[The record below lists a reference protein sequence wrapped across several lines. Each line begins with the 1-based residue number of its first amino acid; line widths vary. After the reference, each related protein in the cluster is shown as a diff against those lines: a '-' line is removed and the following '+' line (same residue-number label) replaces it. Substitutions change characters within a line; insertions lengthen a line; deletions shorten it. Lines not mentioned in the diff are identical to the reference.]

1 MIATIYNWHFKIKK
15 CGYKLNSYMDKVV
28 MGAIG
33 MQGFDKTEQVWQLK
47 WPPITCLMLNLQ
59 LTVYWEM
66 IAGYRDCDFAIFAV
80 LT

>member
-15 CGYKLNSYMDKVV
+15 CEYKLNSYMDKVV
-28 MGAIG
+28 MGAMG
-33 MQGFDKTEQVWQLK
+33 MQGFDKTEQLK

-59 LTVYWEM
+59 LTVYREM